1 MLVGAS
7 LTGFLRP
14 TLGGVKACCGK
25 GKEPMSVVTGAPIH
39 PGEVLMEDFI
49 EGFGI
54 TQHKLAI
61 AIGVPPRRINEIVH
75 GKRGI
80 TADTAMRLSRYFGT
94 TPGFWMNLQMRYEL
108 DRAEDVLGDTL
119 SGIVPLMTV
128 EVA

>member
-1 MLVGAS
+1 MTAWETLAQKGLKS
-7 LTGFLRP
+7 LT
-14 TLGGVKACCGK
+14 TTK
-25 GKEPMSVVTGAPIH
+25 MTPIH

-49 EGFGI
+49 EGFVI
-54 TQHKLAI
+54 TQHKLAV
-61 AIGVPPRRINEIVH
+61 AIDVPPRRINEIVH

-94 TPGFWMNLQMRYEL
+94 TPGFWRNLQMRYEL
-108 DRAEDVLGDTL
+108 DRAEDTLGDTL